1 MAGPL
6 EGVRILDLT
15 SNFMGPYA
23 SLLLAD
29 MGADVCKIES
39 REGDTTRN
47 IGPSRHPGMGP
58 IFLHLNRNK
67 RSLVLDLK
75 HPDGIGALRHMVE
88 QADVLLY
95 SMRPHTM
102 AKLGIAYEDVRRLNP
117 RIIYCGAFGFGQNG
131 PYAARPAYD
140 DLIQAAVGMPVLQS
154 RKSGP
159 PDYVATAIAD
169 RVVGMATSNAVA
181 MALYRREKSGVGQQV
196 FVPMLETFAH
206 FVLGDHLYGHTF
218 VPPLGDW
225 GYARMMNPDRRPY
238 RTRDGYIG
246 VNVYADHHWRRF
258 FVLSGHA
265 EMADDPRFSTIGAR
279 TEHIAY
285 LYAFLAEVFEAK
297 TTAEWV
303 ELLSEADIPVIEM
316 NTPQTLL
323 DDPHM
328 KAVGFF
334 AEQEHPSEG
343 LIRTIGIPQQWSE
356 STPAMRYP
364 APRLGEQT
372 AQLLAEYGYGADEID
387 AMIRSGGAWTPSTQP
402 VDSQGQSR
410 ENNHVA

>member
-75 HPDGIGALRHMVE
+75 HADGIAALRRMAAS
-88 QADVLLY
+88 ADVLLY

-102 AKLGIAYEDVRRLNP
+102 VKLGIAYEDVQRLNP

-131 PYAARPAYD
+131 PYATRPAYD

-159 PDYVATAIAD
+159 PDYVATAVAD

-258 FVLSGHA
+258 FILSGHA
-265 EMADDPRFSTIGAR
+265 DMADDPRFSTIGAR
-279 TEHIAY
+279 TENIAH
-285 LYAFLAEVFEAK
+285 LYAFLAEVFETK

-303 ELLSEADIPVIEM
+303 ALLSGADIPVIEM
-316 NTPQTLL
+316 NTPATVL

-343 LIRTIGIPQQWSE
+343 TIRTLGIPQQWSE
-356 STPAMRYP
+356 SSPELRYP

-372 AQLLAEYGYGADEID
+372 AQLLAEYGFGRDEID
-387 AMIRSGGAWTPSTQP
+387 AMIRSGGAWTP
-402 VDSQGQSR
+402 
-410 ENNHVA
+410 VADAA

>member
-67 RSLVLDLK
+67 RSVVLDLK
-75 HPDGIGALRHMVE
+75 HPDGIGALRRMAAS
-88 QADVLLY
+88 ADVLLY

-102 AKLGIAYEDVRRLNP
+102 AKLGIAYEDVQRLNP
-117 RIIYCGAFGFGQNG
+117 HIIYCGAFGFGQNG

-265 EMADDPRFSTIGAR
+265 EMADDPRFATIAGR
-279 TEHIAY
+279 TEHIAH
-285 LYAFLAEVFEAK
+285 LYAFLAQVFETK

-303 ELLSEADIPVIEM
+303 ALLSEADIPVIEM
-316 NTPQTLL
+316 NTPATLL

-328 KAVGFF
+328 QAVGFF

-343 LIRTIGIPQQWSE
+343 TIRTLGIPQQWSE
-356 STPAMRYP
+356 SAPELRYP

-372 AQLLAEYGYGADEID
+372 AQLLAEYGFGRDEID
-387 AMIRSGGAWTPSTQP
+387 AMIRSGGAWTPGA
-402 VDSQGQSR
+402 D
-410 ENNHVA
+410 AA

>member
-75 HPDGIGALRHMVE
+75 HADGIGALKRMVAS
-88 QADVLLY
+88 ADVLLY
-95 SMRPHTM
+95 SMRAHTM
-102 AKLGIAYEDVRRLNP
+102 AKLGIAYEDVRRINP
-117 RIIYCGAFGFGQNG
+117 RIICCGAFGFGQNG

-265 EMADDPRFSTIGAR
+265 EMADDPRFATIGGR

-285 LYAFLAEVFEAK
+285 LYAFLAQVFETK

-303 ELLSEADIPVIEM
+303 ALLSEADIPVIEM
-316 NTPQTLL
+316 NTPETLL

-334 AEQEHPSEG
+334 GEQEHPSEG
-343 LIRTIGIPQQWSE
+343 AIRTLGIPQQWSE
-356 STPAMRYP
+356 SAPELRYP

-372 AQLLAEYGYGADEID
+372 AQLLAEYGFGRKEID
-387 AMIRSGGAWTPSTQP
+387 AMIRSGGAWTPGADAT
-402 VDSQGQSR
+402 
-410 ENNHVA
+410 

>member
-75 HPDGIGALRHMVE
+75 HADGIGALRRMAAS
-88 QADVLLY
+88 ADVLLY

-131 PYAARPAYD
+131 PYATRPAYD

-159 PDYVATAIAD
+159 PDYVATAVAD

-258 FVLSGHA
+258 FALSGHP
-265 EMADDPRFSTIGAR
+265 EMADDPRFATIGGR
-279 TEHIAY
+279 TEHIAH
-285 LYAFLAEVFEAK
+285 LYAFLAQVFETK

-303 ELLSEADIPVIEM
+303 ALLGEADIPVIEM
-316 NTPQTLL
+316 NTPATLI

-343 LIRTIGIPQQWSE
+343 TIRTLGIPQQWSE
-356 STPAMRYP
+356 SAPELRYP

-372 AQLLAEYGYGADEID
+372 AQLLAEYGFGQNEID
-387 AMIRSGGAWTPSTQP
+387 AMIRSGGAWTPTA
-402 VDSQGQSR
+402 
-410 ENNHVA
+410 NAA

>member
-67 RSLVLDLK
+67 RSIVLDLK
-75 HPDGIGALRHMVE
+75 HPEGIGALRQMVQ

-102 AKLGIAYEDVRRLNP
+102 TKLGIAYEHVRELNP

-131 PYAARPAYD
+131 PYATRPAYD

-159 PDYVATAIAD
+159 PDYVATAVAD

-218 VPPLGDW
+218 VPPIGDW

-238 RTRDGYIG
+238 RTLDGYIG
-246 VNVYADHHWRRF
+246 VNVYADHHWKRF

-265 EMADDPRFSTIGAR
+265 EMADDPRFATIAGR
-279 TEHIAY
+279 TENIAY
-285 LYAFLAEVFEAK
+285 LYGFLAKVFETRTSAQ
-297 TTAEWV
+297 WV
-303 ELLSEADIPVIEM
+303 ELLGEADIPVIEM
-316 NTPQTLL
+316 NTPETLI

-334 AEQEHPSEG
+334 GEEAHPSEG
-343 LIRTIGIPQQWSE
+343 VIRTLGIAQQWSE
-356 STPAMRYP
+356 SAPELRYP

-372 AQLLAEYGYGADEID
+372 AQLLAEYGYSSDQIAS
-387 AMIRSGGAWTPSTQP
+387 MLRSGGAWTPDFA
-402 VDSQGQSR
+402 VDSR

>member
-75 HPDGIGALRHMVE
+75 HPDGIGALRRMAAS
-88 QADVLLY
+88 ADVLLY
-95 SMRPHTM
+95 SMRAHTM
-102 AKLGIAYEDVRRLNP
+102 AKLGIAYEDVRHLNP

-131 PYAARPAYD
+131 PYATRPAYD

-159 PDYVATAIAD
+159 PDYVATAVAD

-258 FVLSGHA
+258 FVLSGHP
-265 EMADDPRFSTIGAR
+265 EMADDARFATIGGR
-279 TEHIAY
+279 TEHIAH
-285 LYAFLAEVFEAK
+285 LYAFLAQVFETK

-303 ELLSEADIPVIEM
+303 ALLSEADIPVIEM
-316 NTPQTLL
+316 NTPATLI

-343 LIRTIGIPQQWSE
+343 TIRTLGIPQQWSE
-356 STPAMRYP
+356 SAPELRYP

-372 AQLLAEYGYGADEID
+372 AQLLAEYGFGQNEID
-387 AMIRSGGAWTPSTQP
+387 AMIHSGGAWTPAA
-402 VDSQGQSR
+402 
-410 ENNHVA
+410 NAA

>member
-23 SLLLAD
+23 ALLLAD

-75 HPDGIGALRHMVE
+75 HPDGIGALRRMAAS
-88 QADVLLY
+88 ADVLLY
-95 SMRPHTM
+95 SLRPHTM
-102 AKLGIAYEDVRRLNP
+102 AKLGIAYEDVQRLNP

-131 PYAARPAYD
+131 PYASRPAYD

-196 FVPMLETFAH
+196 SVPMLETFAH

-258 FVLSGHA
+258 FVLSGHP
-265 EMADDPRFSTIGAR
+265 EMTDDPRFATIGAR

-285 LYAFLAEVFEAK
+285 LYAFLVQVFETK
-297 TTAEWV
+297 TSAQWV
-303 ELLSEADIPVIEM
+303 ALLSEADIPVIEM
-316 NTPQTLL
+316 NTPETLL
-323 DDPHM
+323 NDPHM

-343 LIRTIGIPQQWSE
+343 TIRTLGIPQQWSE
-356 STPAMRYP
+356 SAPELRYP

-372 AQLLAEYGYGADEID
+372 AQLLAEYGFGRDEID
-387 AMIRSGGAWTPSTQP
+387 AMIDSGGAWTPGS
-402 VDSQGQSR
+402 D
-410 ENNHVA
+410 AA

>member
-1 MAGPL
+1 
-6 EGVRILDLT
+6 
-15 SNFMGPYA
+15 
-23 SLLLAD
+23 
-29 MGADVCKIES
+29 
-39 REGDTTRN
+39 
-47 IGPSRHPGMGP
+47 
-58 IFLHLNRNK
+58 
-67 RSLVLDLK
+67 
-75 HPDGIGALRHMVE
+75 
-88 QADVLLY
+88 
-95 SMRPHTM
+95 M
-102 AKLGIAYEDVRRLNP
+102 AKLGIAYEDVQRLNP
-117 RIIYCGAFGFGQNG
+117 HIIYCGAFGFGQNG

-265 EMADDPRFSTIGAR
+265 EMADDPRFATIAGR
-279 TEHIAY
+279 TEHIAH
-285 LYAFLAEVFEAK
+285 LYAFLAQVFETK

-303 ELLSEADIPVIEM
+303 ALLSEADIPVIEM
-316 NTPQTLL
+316 NTPATLL

-328 KAVGFF
+328 QAVGFF

-343 LIRTIGIPQQWSE
+343 TIRTLGIPQQWSE
-356 STPAMRYP
+356 SAPELRYP

-372 AQLLAEYGYGADEID
+372 AQLLAEYGFGRDEID
-387 AMIRSGGAWTPSTQP
+387 AMIRSGGAWTPGA
-402 VDSQGQSR
+402 D
-410 ENNHVA
+410 AA

>member
-29 MGADVCKIES
+29 MGADVCKVES

-75 HPDGIGALRHMVE
+75 HPDGIGALRHMTE
-88 QADVLLY
+88 RADVLLY

-131 PYAARPAYD
+131 PYATRPAYD

-181 MALYRREKSGVGQQV
+181 MALYRREKSGAGQQV
-196 FVPMLETFAH
+196 FVPMMETFAH

-218 VPPLGDW
+218 VPPIGDW

-238 RTRDGYIG
+238 RTRDGHIG

-265 EMADDPRFSTIGAR
+265 EMADDPRFATIGAR
-279 TEHIAY
+279 TEHIAH
-285 LYAFLAEVFEAK
+285 LYGFLAQVFETK
-297 TTAEWV
+297 TTAQWLA
-303 ELLSEADIPVIEM
+303 LLGEADIPVIEM
-316 NTPQTLL
+316 NTPETLL

-343 LIRTIGIPQQWSE
+343 TIRTLGIPQQWSE
-356 STPAMRYP
+356 SAPELRYP

-372 AQLLAEYGYGADEID
+372 AQLLAEYGFGHDRID
-387 AMIRSGGAWTPSTQP
+387 AMIRSGGAWTPAT
-402 VDSQGQSR
+402 D
-410 ENNHVA
+410 AA